1 MTWNFNVA
9 RICAIGICVMLS
21 LLGSLSCEL
30 DAPAAIP
37 TLLPQTEPQT
47 GVVHTSTP
55 TRASAVIL
63 KENSA
68 ETDQSNPVSHTRDV
82 LPARTLY
89 DECND
94 VKHCQE
100 IYGDAGDPVLIYGE
114 VVRKNPRMLFV
125 SSPETLR
132 SLNDWDRKDPAD
144 RLAPIRTPEIKY
156 ALAARDGQVACDPS
170 GEEGYGGGIR
180 FSANESGRIN
190 LARSTRIAPPAVD
203 SAWMGHVDQGDR
215 IVVRGV
221 YITNLFNP
229 YIPVIYG
236 CDVVEP

>member
-1 MTWNFNVA
+1 
-9 RICAIGICVMLS
+9 MLL
-21 LLGSLSCEL
+21 LLGLLSCEL

-37 TLLPQTEPQT
+37 TLLPETEPQT
-47 GVVHTSTP
+47 GVVHTP
-55 TRASAVIL
+55 TLTQASAVVS

-68 ETDQSNPVSHTRDV
+68 HTDQSSPVSHTRDV

-94 VKHCQE
+94 VKHCQG
-100 IYGDAGDPVLIYGE
+100 IYGDAGDPVLIYGK

-132 SLNDWDRKDPAD
+132 SLNDWDRKDPED
-144 RLAPIRTPEIKY
+144 RLALIRTPEIKY

-170 GEEGYGGGIR
+170 GEGGYGGGIR
-180 FSANESGRIN
+180 FSTNESGRIN

-203 SAWMGHVDQGDR
+203 RAWMEHVDRGDR

-229 YIPVIYG
+229 YIPVLYG
-236 CDVVEP
+236 CDIVEP